1 MAAIGFVFLFI
12 GLLAIVIGLIQLL
25 NIFSMFPSKHVRE
38 GIDITEPRHRMMM
51 VRVIL
56 TGLALMAI
64 GLVFALV
71 AVGFL
76 LMWAG
81 GA

>member
-1 MAAIGFVFLFI
+1 MVAIGFVFLFI
-12 GLLAIVIGLIQLL
+12 GLLAIVVGLIQIL

-38 GIDITEPRHRMMM
+38 GIDITESQVQRRNMKFLL
-51 VRVIL
+51 V
-56 TGLALMAI
+56 GL
-64 GLVFALV
+64 GLVAL
-71 AVGFL
+71 GFL

>member
-1 MAAIGFVFLFI
+1 MTAIGFVFLFI
-12 GLLAIVIGLIQLL
+12 GLLAIVVGLIQLL
-25 NIFSMFPSKHVRE
+25 NIFSMFPSKNVRE
-38 GIDITEPRHRMMM
+38 GIDITEPDVQRRNMK
-51 VRVIL
+51 VLLV
-56 TGLALMAI
+56 GL
-64 GLVFALV
+64 ALV

>member
-38 GIDITEPRHRMMM
+38 GIDITEPNVQRRNMK
-51 VRVIL
+51 VLLV
-56 TGLALMAI
+56 GL
-64 GLVFALV
+64 ALV
-71 AVGFL
+71 AVGFM